1 MTELE
6 RIEKAIQTLDREQL
20 AAFQRWF
27 DDFLAEQWDHA
38 LEKDASAGRLDAL
51 ADEAL
56 KEFNDGRCKEL

>member
-1 MTELE
+1 MSELE

-20 AAFQRWF
+20 LEFQRWF

-38 LEKDASAGRLDAL
+38 LERDVAAGRLDAM

-56 KEFNDGRCKEL
+56 RDRCGRVS